1 MRLRS
6 QEERCVTR
14 HRTTARETTTDAA
27 LQFLYK
33 LIPLSMVYRDA
44 LLSVAAY
51 ASLGGSVAKT
61 FFARADNTASYA
73 GRLNMESLES
83 SS

>member
-1 MRLRS
+1 
-6 QEERCVTR
+6 
-14 HRTTARETTTDAA
+14 
-27 LQFLYK
+27 
-33 LIPLSMVYRDA
+33 MVYRDA

-83 SS
+83 SSWQKVAKKYSELYSSLVKK